1 MAPVSS
7 GGGYAAPSSG
17 YGASSGGGYAAP
29 SGGYGAP
36 SGGYGAPCDSY
47 GKQSLVVRKFSFI
60 LLCQAA
66 VPGPLSMSISKS
78 RNRWMQVALSPLS
91 SLLVPSPSSCLS
103 DSSHLELF
111 SPPPPSSRQLD
122 GQNDKL

>member
-1 MAPVSS
+1 MIQKQVTPEANIQKTKVINIFKDREARDGGQHGGYVAPVSS

-47 GKQSLVVRKFSFI
+47 GKQSLVSGTIRIV
-60 LLCQAA
+60 
-66 VPGPLSMSISKS
+66 V
-78 RNRWMQVALSPLS
+78 
-91 SLLVPSPSSCLS
+91 
-103 DSSHLELF
+103 
-111 SPPPPSSRQLD
+111 
-122 GQNDKL
+122 